1 MLAEA
6 LHPYPDDLLI
16 ATKVGLARWAAGEWA
31 TTPGPKTCATRSS
44 TLRRL
49 RRDHIGFLQLHR
61 IDPSVPLADQL
72 GTLRELRKEGK
83 IGHIWLR

>member
-1 MLAEA
+1 MGHDARLE
-6 LHPYPDDLLI
+6 DLRDQVEQ
-16 ATKVGLARWAAGEWA
+16 A
-31 TTPGPKTCATRSS
+31 
-44 TLRRL
+44 LRRL

-72 GTLRELRKEGK
+72 GTLRELREEGK